1 MASWFESAFFHPIDS
16 MMFQFG
22 PHSVFNVTV
31 RAGPHGV
38 FVEDD
43 ALAARAAEVHG
54 SEPALPSGSDS

>member
-31 RAGPHGV
+31 RAGPHGA
-38 FVEDD
+38 FVEHD
-43 ALAARAAEVHG
+43 ALFVHAAENHRADAPVA
-54 SEPALPSGSDS
+54 ERK